1 MKVVRL
7 SQYIENL
14 CGRTHMKKIAA
25 LSGLVVALA
34 GVAAHAD
41 EARWPKWYLGLHGS
55 VPFVA
60 EKKIETGGVNRGTLA
75 FDSGW
80 GAGASLGYMPTG
92 GSATG
97 FGSIFDALRLEF
109 EYDHKESNVDSLS
122 TVPGLATGDVKVNA
136 YMGNVFYDFSSDT
149 GFKPY
154 VGLGAGYA
162 NLDMNSTSLGISGDD
177 SVFAYQALAGVY
189 YEPDLLPYT
198 QWGLGYRF
206 FDTINPEIGAGATA
220 TKFNYQAHSVEA
232 GARFRF

>member
-1 MKVVRL
+1 
-7 SQYIENL
+7 
-14 CGRTHMKKIAA
+14 MKKIAA
-25 LSGLVVALA
+25 LSGLVVALV

-41 EARWPKWYLGLHGS
+41 EARWPKWYVGLHGS

-60 EKKIETGGVNRGTLA
+60 ENKIERGGVSAGDLA

-97 FGSIFDALRLEF
+97 MGSVFDALRLEF
-109 EYDHKESNVDSLS
+109 EYDHSENNVDSLS
-122 TVPGLATGDVKVNA
+122 SVAGLASGDVKVDA

-162 NLDMNSTSLGISGDD
+162 KVNMESTSLGVNGSDT
-177 SVFAYQALAGVY
+177 VFAYQALAGVY
-189 YEPDLLPYT
+189 YEPELLPYT
-198 QWGLGYRF
+198 QWGVGYRF
-206 FDTINPEIGAGATA
+206 FDTIDPTIGAAASATS
-220 TKFNYQAHSVEA
+220 FDYQSHRVEA